1 MQISKLV
8 KLIVKIFVYSF
19 LANSVIFFVFF
30 YADAALINMVLPYNT
45 HINTGMADA
54 INFAL
59 YNSLE
64 LSLFFTTFTLLIIRL
79 SILSGVILTVR
90 DIIRYH
96 KKFIFTTVIF
106 IALSGCVLCVV
117 FSNLS
122 LGLKYIGYSLMSG
135 EITTYSLPCFW
146 LILAAVYYRSYQS
159 KISEPDGSK
168 DRSWLEG
175 SIEK

>member
-1 MQISKLV
+1 MQVSKLV
-8 KLIVKIFVYSF
+8 KLIAKIFLYSF
-19 LANSVIFFVFF
+19 LANAVIFFISF
-30 YADAALINMVLPYNT
+30 YVDSLLISMVLPYNT
-45 HINTGMADA
+45 HLKVTLEGA
-54 INFAL
+54 ITFAL
-59 YNSLE
+59 YNGVE
-64 LSLFFTTFTLLIIRL
+64 LSLFFTTFALLIIRL

-96 KKFIFTTVIF
+96 KKFIFSTIIVIA
-106 IALSGCVLCVV
+106 ALGCTLCVV

-122 LGLKYIGYSLMSG
+122 LGVRYLSYGLMSG
-135 EITTYSLPCFW
+135 EIITYSLPCFW